1 MKRIENTFYRFV
13 NVIVG
18 VLLTAI
24 GFGTSSCVKK
34 YGVPDLPNPMYGVPH
49 ADLMISGNVTDSQT
63 EEPLQNIQIVAK
75 TSRDFPLVDTLYTDE
90 NGYFNRFYQ
99 GVNWQED
106 SVWLSVSDTA
116 GVYESQQTGEAVNY
130 SGSSDSWYEGSADI
144 HFDIKLK
151 KK

>member
-1 MKRIENTFYRFV
+1 MKKMKNAFYRLV

-34 YGVPDLPNPMYGVPH
+34 YGVPDLPAPMYGVPH
-49 ADLMISGNVTDSQT
+49 ADLMVSGNVTDSQT
-63 EEPLQNIQIVAK
+63 EEPLKNIQVVTN
-75 TSRDFPLVDTLYTDE
+75 TSPDFPLGDTLYTDE
-90 NGYFNRFYQ
+90 SGHFNRLYH
-99 GVNWQED
+99 GLLPED

-116 GVYESQQTGEAVNY
+116 GVYEPKQIGEAVNY
-130 SGSSDSWYEGSADI
+130 SGSSGSWYEGSADI